1 MLFTRRQIIQGIGG
15 IACFP
20 FVSAFAEMN
29 NVKTDRMYIS
39 GAGFPVTSGK
49 DEFFVSAFDG
59 DGNEK
64 FKHKLPARGHGLA
77 VSPDAKKCAIFAR
90 RPGNF
95 IYLLNSQKGLIEAVI
110 KSKKNRVLYGHGEFS
125 PSGNYLLSTE
135 KDMETGLGVVSI
147 RDLKD
152 NYKVINQY
160 DNFGIGPHEMAFM
173 PDGKTIVIAVGG
185 IQTKG
190 RKKTNLDTMESSLVY
205 IDIQSGK
212 IIDKFTLEKK
222 YFQLSIRH
230 LSVSKKGQVG
240 AVMQYQ
246 NNDKY
251 MPLVLTHDGES
262 VLKPLSTT
270 DDICKKMNNYC
281 GSVCYDNTGTYLA
294 TSSPRSSTITIWSS
308 SGEYIT
314 SFDVAD
320 GCGVSA
326 TEKDYTFL
334 ISSGIGGVFT
344 YDVKNKTIEELD
356 SLFTIAQHWDN
367 HLLGF

>member
-39 GAGFPVTSGK
+39 GSGFPVTSGK

-147 RDLKD
+147 RDLRD

-190 RKKTNLDTMESSLVY
+190 RKKTFV
-205 IDIQSGK
+205 K
-212 IIDKFTLEKK
+212 IL
-222 YFQLSIRH
+222 
-230 LSVSKKGQVG
+230 
-240 AVMQYQ
+240 
-246 NNDKY
+246 N
-251 MPLVLTHDGES
+251 
-262 VLKPLSTT
+262 
-270 DDICKKMNNYC
+270 
-281 GSVCYDNTGTYLA
+281 
-294 TSSPRSSTITIWSS
+294 
-308 SGEYIT
+308 
-314 SFDVAD
+314 VA
-320 GCGVSA
+320 
-326 TEKDYTFL
+326 
-334 ISSGIGGVFT
+334 
-344 YDVKNKTIEELD
+344 
-356 SLFTIAQHWDN
+356 IA
-367 HLLGF
+367 